1 MLILESMEKH
11 ANPDPEGCDPGSE
24 AVIPD
29 PTLF

>member
-1 MLILESMEKH
+1 MEEAHGKH
-11 ANPDPEGCDPGSE
+11 ADPDPEGFDPGSE